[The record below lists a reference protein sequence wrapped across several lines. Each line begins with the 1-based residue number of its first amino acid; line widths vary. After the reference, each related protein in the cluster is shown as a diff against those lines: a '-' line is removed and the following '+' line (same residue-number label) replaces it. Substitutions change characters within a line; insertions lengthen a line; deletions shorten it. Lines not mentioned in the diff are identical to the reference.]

1 MSVMAVLFWT
11 TTAACICAW
20 IFRMCKGDFFSILTY
35 VVTGIYLPM
44 FLYFA
49 GWSVLFL
56 TPVQDDFYWIF
67 IVFNMLLLLVQFLDP
82 LVKRPQG
89 LRFRYKLG
97 PAFLAIVDIV
107 YLLAMFAENYM
118 GSGRVLP
125 GLAGIDIHTYHA
137 PILFYITGATYIV
150 VAFNTLAALDGK
162 KWLLAF
168 DALVVALLFF
178 GKSAR
183 MDAFI
188 AIVECISLVA
198 FVGIPETIRRKS
210 TKPEKPRSKIKRV
223 SAAMAIVVVL
233 VLVVQTGINIGNDR
247 MNSYGRYDIE
257 YGDGIG
263 YCGPEIFGDA
273 LSLYYGYF
281 PFSFYNLN
289 NNIAFVGHQGSFA
302 GINSYRS
309 FYFGVLQFDNLF
321 DVPLN
326 EANSSKVIVTKGA
339 TVTTG
344 FWDFYYDYG
353 QFCIIPIA
361 VTLSIY
367 LLLRRSFARNHN
379 GSPMCVLAYFYW
391 VPLWFFMSFN
401 DTVWDTCVLVNLILI
416 ALVSRKVFVLSVDQ
430 SRAVCDE
437 ADAQRLSG
445 RSLNAGR

>member
-1 MSVMAVLFWT
+1 MDILFWI

-56 TPVQDDFYWIF
+56 TPIQHDFYWIF

-82 LVKRPQG
+82 LVKRPHG
-89 LRFRYKLG
+89 LRFSYKLG

-150 VAFNTLAALDGK
+150 VALNTLAALDGK

-168 DALVVALLFF
+168 DVLVVALLFF

-188 AIVECISLVA
+188 AIVECVSLVA
-198 FVGIPETIRRKS
+198 FVGIPEAIRRKPS
-210 TKPEKPRSKIKRV
+210 MPKKPRSKAKKV
-223 SAAMAIVVVL
+223 LTAAAVVAVL
-233 VLVVQTGINIGNDR
+233 VFVVQMGINIGNDR
-247 MNSYGRYDIE
+247 MNSYGRYDIT

-263 YCGPEIFGDA
+263 YCGPELLGDA

-281 PFSFYNLN
+281 PFSFYNLD
-289 NNIAFVGHQGSFA
+289 NNIAFVGQQGTFA
-302 GINSYRS
+302 GINSYRA

-321 DVPLN
+321 DLPLN
-326 EANSSKVIVTKGA
+326 EANSSKVVVTKGA

-353 QFCIIPIA
+353 QLCAIPMA
-361 VTLSIY
+361 VTLLIY
-367 LLLRRSFARNHN
+367 LLLRRSLAKNYKCFPA
-379 GSPMCVLAYFYW
+379 CILAYFYW

-416 ALVSRKVFVLSVDQ
+416 ALVSGKAFVLSVGKTP
-430 SRAVCDE
+430 AGCDE
-437 ADAQRLSG
+437 TGVQRFRRKSLHVG
-445 RSLNAGR
+445 R